1 MPKLAPICYQ
11 KGIAVCRTVRSV
23 WDIDKSREA
32 SIFFIIV
39 QKRGGIMKRLAK
51 SVLNGQKLVVR
62 LAFGELPKTKIWA
75 VITVLLVGVLILPFG
90 CKKEPKKISF
100 GYVSSGVTGLA
111 VEVMKELKIPEKFG
125 VDLEYV
131 GFTDPS
137 LSNNAFI
144 NGKYQ
149 VNLAAGVNVIALARI
164 QGYQVQYFFPTL
176 LNSVCV
182 VVKKDSPYQS
192 LDDLKGK
199 KIGWY
204 GLQSG
209 GGTGFYVLAKKKG
222 IDILKEYELIDAKPP
237 ALWPLLERAEI
248 QGIVIYDP
256 FVSRMLATDNYRV
269 LIGPFF
275 KAWEEETGYE
285 MEMTGFAAT
294 EKWLKTNRS
303 SAEKLIKMWKET
315 VAYIKKNP
323 EEVLRK
329 HQDYTNL
336 KTDREIELGVQRIPP
351 IYVSEWGNKEA
362 SIDLML
368 EMLVKESVIIEEIP
382 EGIINKFGE

>member
-1 MPKLAPICYQ
+1 
-11 KGIAVCRTVRSV
+11 
-23 WDIDKSREA
+23 
-32 SIFFIIV
+32 
-39 QKRGGIMKRLAK
+39 MKRLI
-51 SVLNGQKLVVR
+51 SVLMMT
-62 LAFGELPKTKIWA
+62 A
-75 VITVLLVGVLILPFG
+75 LIVTTLTYG
-90 CKKEPKKISF
+90 CAKKPKKISF

-111 VEVMKELKIPEKFG
+111 VEVMKGLQIPQKFG
-125 VDLEYV
+125 VDLKYV
-131 GFTDPS
+131 GFTNPS

-149 VNLAAGVNVIALARI
+149 VNLAAGVNVIALARK

-182 VVKKDSPYQS
+182 VVKKESPYQS

-204 GLQSG
+204 SLQSG

-222 IDILKEYELIDAKPP
+222 IDILKEYKLIDAKPP
-237 ALWPLLERAEI
+237 ALWPLLERGEI
-248 QGIVIYDP
+248 EAIVIYDP
-256 FVSRMLATDNYRV
+256 FVSRMLATGNYRV

-294 EKWLKTNRS
+294 EEWLKNNRR
-303 SAEKLIKMWKET
+303 SAEKLIKIWKET
-315 VAYIKKNP
+315 VAYIKENP

-329 HQDYTNL
+329 YQDYTNL

-351 IYVSEWGNKEA
+351 IYVSEWSNKEA

-368 EMLVKESVIIEEIP
+368 RMLVKESVIIEEIP
-382 EGIINKFGE
+382 EGIINKLGE

>member
-1 MPKLAPICYQ
+1 
-11 KGIAVCRTVRSV
+11 
-23 WDIDKSREA
+23 
-32 SIFFIIV
+32 
-39 QKRGGIMKRLAK
+39 MKRLI
-51 SVLNGQKLVVR
+51 SIMTVI
-62 LAFGELPKTKIWA
+62 LA
-75 VITVLLVGVLILPFG
+75 ITVFTFG
-90 CKKEPKKISF
+90 CRKKTDKISL

-111 VEVMKELKIPEKFG
+111 AEVMKELQIPEKF
-125 VDLEYV
+125 DLDLDYI

-149 VNLAAGVNVIALARI
+149 VNLAAGVNVIALARK

-192 LDDLKGK
+192 LNDLKGK
-199 KIGWY
+199 KVGWY

-222 IDILKEYELIDAKPP
+222 IDILKDYEFIDAKPP
-237 ALWPLLERAEI
+237 MLWPLLERGEI
-248 QGIVIYDP
+248 EAIVIYDP
-256 FVSRMLATDNYRV
+256 FVSRMLATGNYRV
-269 LIGPFF
+269 LVGPFF
-275 KAWEEETGYE
+275 KAWEDETGYE

-294 EKWLKTNRS
+294 EKWLKNNPK
-303 SAEKLIKMWKET
+303 SAEALIKMWKET

-323 EEVLRK
+323 EQVLRK
-329 HQDYTNL
+329 YQDYTNL

-351 IYVSEWGNKEA
+351 IYVGEWGNKEA
-362 SIDLML
+362 SINLTL
-368 EMLVKESVIIEEIP
+368 KMLVKDSVIIEEIP
-382 EGIINKFGE
+382 EGIINKLGE